1 MEWVLAHMEDAD
13 FDAPLE
19 AAAPSGGAAEV
30 DVESISSLS
39 GMGFTDRQ
47 ATAALKACNGSLER
61 AADWL
66 FSRMDDLD
74 SAVAAVLDEQSNAPA
89 ATAGPSSAQYLD
101 GGEDYELVGFIS
113 HMGSNTAC
121 GHYVCHIK
129 KVRLRPLLDAML
141 AASLRMLTFRL
152 STNPCR
158 TGAGRSSTTRRWP
171 CRSTRRSSWG
181 TCTCTSACKR
191 AYQCGVCYTTC

>member
-19 AAAPSGGAAEV
+19 AAAPSGGAAAEV

-74 SAVAAVLDEQSNAPA
+74 SAVAAVLDEQSSAPA

-129 KVRLRPLLDAML
+129 KVRLLCCHARCF
-141 AASLRMLTFRL
+141 AAHACS
-152 STNPCR
+152 
-158 TGAGRSSTTRRWP
+158 RSAS
-171 CRSTRRSSWG
+171 
-181 TCTCTSACKR
+181 
-191 AYQCGVCYTTC
+191 